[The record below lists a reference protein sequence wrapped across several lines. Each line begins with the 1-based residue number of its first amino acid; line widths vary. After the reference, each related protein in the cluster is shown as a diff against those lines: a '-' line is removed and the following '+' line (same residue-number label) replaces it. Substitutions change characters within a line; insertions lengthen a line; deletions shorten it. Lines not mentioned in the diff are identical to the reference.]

1 MGIDDRDE
9 PIAELRELRVE
20 TSGEFTKRVRRRIE
34 RKEVTNH
41 FLWALWYLPAT
52 VLVEFLGIA
61 FGLANSNRGGGGGKP

>member
-20 TSGEFTKRVRRRIE
+20 TSREFTNRVRRRIE